1 MTLER
6 FEEAAAEA
14 FEKIPEK
21 FRKQMKNVALLVE
34 SEPDEETLREEGLE
48 EGGTLLGLYRGIP
61 NTERGAYYG
70 VGPTLPDT
78 ITLYQLPIEE
88 EAEFSQKS
96 IEQVLYETLWHE
108 IAHYFGFDE
117 GSVREEEGKRFN

>member
-1 MTLER
+1 MTPEQ

-21 FRKQMKNVALLVE
+21 FRKQMKNVALLIEE
-34 SEPDEETLREEGLE
+34 SPDEETLREEGLE
-48 EGGTLLGLYRGIP
+48 EGDTLLGLYRGIP

-88 EAEFSQKS
+88 EAEFSKKS
-96 IEQVLYETLWHE
+96 IERVLYETLWHE
-108 IAHYFGFDE
+108 IAHYLGFDE
-117 GSVREEEGKRFN
+117 DSVREEEGKRFI

>member
-1 MTLER
+1 MTSEL

-21 FRKQMKNVALLVE
+21 FRKLMKNVALLIE
-34 SEPDEETLREEGLE
+34 DEPDAETLKEEGLE
-48 EGGTLLGLYRGIP
+48 EGDSLLGLYRGIP

-88 EAEFSQKS
+88 EAEHSKKS

-117 GSVREEEGKRFN
+117 HSVREEEGKRF